1 MEHKYVYANIR
12 LPIELSHDGSFEE
25 IFSDR
30 MTIDFELCDKLPDI
44 CDYDKQKLIG
54 KLFSLHSESPNETAL
69 PIEEIIKITKHD
81 LKQKT
86 PRKRQN
92 ISFKKREN
100 KGQYTRRVY

>member
-12 LPIELSHDGSFEE
+12 LPIELSEDGSFEE
-25 IFSDR
+25 IFSNR
-30 MTIDFELCDKLPDI
+30 MTIDFELCEQLPDV

-54 KLFSLHSESPNETAL
+54 KIFSLHTKISRETVS
-69 PIEEIIKITKHD
+69 PIENDIKITTHD
-81 LKQKT
+81 LKKRT